1 MNYKCSFPA
10 EWLGLENE
18 ELEQV
23 TGLQSAGFCHK
34 GGFLMTVGMLEDAVK
49 ACRISMELY
58 HENPTIVNLGGDS
71 CIDPLLKQL
80 PGMQEATVIHMDF
93 MQLPELTVDGI
104 YGEAAMDKQQWKNE
118 VKENLKRI
126 LKQKPEAVYVEGNV
140 FETYPIV
147 HQLRKKHIPVLTMME
162 KVIYLTTYL
171 CYILTDRTSMER
183 QGQWQPIPDVFSS
196 GCAYTK
202 LHGGEHY
209 EIT

>member
-58 HENPTIVNLGGDS
+58 HENPTIVNLGG
-71 CIDPLLKQL
+71 
-80 PGMQEATVIHMDF
+80 
-93 MQLPELTVDGI
+93 
-104 YGEAAMDKQQWKNE
+104 EAAMDKQQWKNE

-162 KVIYLTTYL
+162 K
-171 CYILTDRTSMER
+171 D
-183 QGQWQPIPDVFSS
+183 GQKLIIQIPS
-196 GCAYTK
+196 GS
-202 LHGGEHY
+202 
-209 EIT
+209 

>member
-93 MQLPELTVDGI
+93 MQLPQLTVDGI
-104 YGEAAMDKQQWKNE
+104 YGEAAMDK
-118 VKENLKRI
+118 
-126 LKQKPEAVYVEGNV
+126 
-140 FETYPIV
+140 
-147 HQLRKKHIPVLTMME
+147 
-162 KVIYLTTYL
+162 
-171 CYILTDRTSMER
+171 
-183 QGQWQPIPDVFSS
+183 
-196 GCAYTK
+196 
-202 LHGGEHY
+202 
-209 EIT
+209 

>member
-104 YGEAAMDKQQWKNE
+104 YGEVAMDKQQWKNE

-162 KVIYLTTYL
+162 K
-171 CYILTDRTSMER
+171 D
-183 QGQWQPIPDVFSS
+183 GQKLIIKIPS
-196 GCAYTK
+196 GS
-202 LHGGEHY
+202 
-209 EIT
+209 

>member
-23 TGLQSAGFCHK
+23 TGLRSAGFCHK

-80 PGMQEATVIHMDF
+80 PGMQEATVIH
-93 MQLPELTVDGI
+93 
-104 YGEAAMDKQQWKNE
+104 YGFYAAPRAYSGW
-118 VKENLKRI
+118 NLR
-126 LKQKPEAVYVEGNV
+126 
-140 FETYPIV
+140 
-147 HQLRKKHIPVLTMME
+147 
-162 KVIYLTTYL
+162 
-171 CYILTDRTSMER
+171 
-183 QGQWQPIPDVFSS
+183 
-196 GCAYTK
+196 
-202 LHGGEHY
+202 
-209 EIT
+209 

>member
-80 PGMQEATVIHMDF
+80 
-93 MQLPELTVDGI
+93 
-104 YGEAAMDKQQWKNE
+104 
-118 VKENLKRI
+118 R
-126 LKQKPEAVYVEGNV
+126 
-140 FETYPIV
+140 
-147 HQLRKKHIPVLTMME
+147 
-162 KVIYLTTYL
+162 
-171 CYILTDRTSMER
+171 ER
-183 QGQWQPIPDVFSS
+183 NIS
-196 GCAYTK
+196 
-202 LHGGEHY
+202 H
-209 EIT
+209 